1 MTAFVAG
8 FFVVIFVAAVVLL
21 RYGDRLKRRNEEI
34 RKYEEDDWR

>member
-8 FFVVIFVAAVVLL
+8 FFVVIFVAAVALL
-21 RYGDRLKRRNEEI
+21 RYGDKLERHNEEI